1 MSLVIAVANQKG
13 GSGKKTIALNLAG
26 AYCDDDPSLRVL
38 VIDADSQNSSMRA
51 TSAGTE
57 PYPFTVVN
65 LAAAGLTLGCEIKRM
80 AENYDQIVVDCP
92 PSVLDKNT
100 EVAIAAS
107 DFVLVPTD
115 ASASHAWSTVGML
128 QLVRRKVGS
137 DATACGVVFNKVN
150 TKTTG
155 YGEVRAAMEEDNPYP
170 ILRSTIA
177 QREIYKKAIG
187 IGATVFTVKGQR
199 TAKVAKQE
207 ILAVAKEILTI
218 KGLMEA

>member
-13 GSGKKTIALNLAG
+13 GSGKTTIALNLAG

-38 VIDADSQNSSMRA
+38 VIDAGSQNSSMRA
-51 TSAGTE
+51 TSAGNRAISVHCRR
-57 PYPFTVVN
+57 PG
-65 LAAAGLTLGCEIKRM
+65 AAGSNLGREIKRM
-80 AENYDQIVVDCP
+80 AENYDLIVVDCP
-92 PSVLDKNT
+92 PSAHDMNT

-107 DFVLVPTD
+107 DFVLVSMD
-115 ASASHAWSTVGML
+115 ASALNAWSTVGML

-155 YGEVRAAMEEDNPYP
+155 YGEDRTAMEEDNPYP

-177 QREIYKKAIG
+177 QREI
-187 IGATVFTVKGQR
+187 
-199 TAKVAKQE
+199 
-207 ILAVAKEILTI
+207 
-218 KGLMEA
+218 

>member
-13 GSGKKTIALNLAG
+13 GSGKTTIALNLAG
-26 AYCDDDPSLRVL
+26 AYCDDDPSLKVL
-38 VIDADSQNSSMRA
+38 VIDADLQSSSMRA

-65 LAAAGLTLGCEIKRM
+65 LAAAGSNLGREIKRL
-80 AENYDQIVVDCP
+80 ADNYDLIIVDCP
-92 PSVLDKNT
+92 PSVHDKNT
-100 EVAIAAS
+100 EVAISAS
-107 DFVLVPTD
+107 DFVLVPMD
-115 ASASHAWSTVGML
+115 ASALDAWSTVGML
-128 QLVRRKVGS
+128 QLIRRKVGS

-150 TKTTG
+150 KKTTG

-170 ILRSTIA
+170 ILESTIA
-177 QREIYKKAIG
+177 QREIYKIAIG
-187 IGATVFTVKGQR
+187 VGATVFTVKGQR
-199 TAKVAKQE
+199 STKIAKQE